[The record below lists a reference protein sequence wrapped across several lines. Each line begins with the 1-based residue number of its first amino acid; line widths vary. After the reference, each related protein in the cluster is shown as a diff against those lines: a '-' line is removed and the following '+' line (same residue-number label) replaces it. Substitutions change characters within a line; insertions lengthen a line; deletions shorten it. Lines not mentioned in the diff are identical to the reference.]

1 MGLSG
6 AGELMNSL
14 RARVL
19 LLVAGS
25 GLATALA
32 LGVLMVGAVR
42 NLYNDLLY
50 READAF
56 AERVVEMHPDMIREH
71 ERDRQ
76 AFAERLQSYVL
87 FAPHTGL
94 YLVSAAGEILATSG
108 EGRIHWS
115 SYRVDL
121 KAIFDAQ
128 AYDTSMPVFAE
139 DPDAVGQKRIVAAR
153 PLRKGDTGAGWLM
166 VVSRSGDLLTQ
177 TSEVVKSYALRTG
190 AKAALLTLAIAV
202 ALTVAMMAVLTRPM
216 SLLTRRVEQVQRSGF
231 SEPITGEDF
240 PHGDRNDEI
249 GRLSNAFRDAFERLK
264 QETDRVAMT
273 DNRRRDMVA
282 SVSHDLRTPLT
293 ALIGQLE
300 TVRMKRHSMP
310 RPEQDRFIDGAF
322 NNAQHLK
329 RLTDALAELGRLDDP
344 ALTIELEPI
353 ALHELCDDVA
363 LRFQTHAERLGVRL
377 TVNYPDGL
385 PLAHVDA
392 ALIDRAL
399 SNLLDNAIRLTPS
412 GGTISVD
419 VGAAMLREQP
429 AIQVAVAD
437 SGPGIA
443 LQDQG
448 RVFDRFFQSSEHRG
462 RRGSS
467 GLGLA
472 IVSRVVE
479 LHNGDVGVT
488 SSPGTGA
495 VFKLLLPVKPPAA
508 QLPGAS

>member
-1 MGLSG
+1 
-6 AGELMNSL
+6 MNTL

-25 GLATALA
+25 GLATALV
-32 LGVLMVGAVR
+32 LGILMIGAVR
-42 NLYNDLLY
+42 NLYNDLIY
-50 READAF
+50 RQASAF
-56 AERVVEMHPDMIREH
+56 AERVVQMHPDMIREY
-71 ERDRQ
+71 EQDRL

-94 YLVSAAGEILATSG
+94 YLVSADGEILATSG

-115 SYRVDL
+115 SYRVNL
-121 KAIFDAQ
+121 RAIQAAQ
-128 AYDTSMPVFAE
+128 AYDEDMPIFGE
-139 DPDAVGQKRIVAAR
+139 DPDAIGERRIVAAH
-153 PLRKGDTGAGWLM
+153 PLSMDQGMGGWLL
-166 VVSRSGDLLTQ
+166 VVSRSADLLTQ

-202 ALTVAMMAVLTRPM
+202 ALTAAMLAVLTRP
-216 SLLTRRVEQVQRSGF
+216 LTQLTRRVERIQRSGF
-231 SEPITGEDF
+231 SQPVTDEEF
-240 PHGDRNDEI
+240 PFGDRNDEI
-249 GRLSNAFRDAFERLK
+249 GRLSNTFRDAFERLK

-300 TVRMKRHSMP
+300 TVRMKRDSMP
-310 RPEQDRFIDGAF
+310 RAEQDRFIDGAF

-329 RLTDALAELGRLDDP
+329 RLTDSLAELGRLDDP
-344 ALTIELEPI
+344 AFRIELEPI

-363 LRFQTHAERLGVRL
+363 HRFQTHAERLGVRL
-377 TVNYPDGL
+377 AVNYPDGL

-392 ALIDRAL
+392 ALVDRAL
-399 SNLLDNAIRLTPS
+399 SNLLDNAIRVTPA
-412 GGTISVD
+412 GGSTTVD
-419 VGAAMLREQP
+419 VSSALLEGQP
-429 AIQVAVAD
+429 AIKVAVAD
-437 SGPGIA
+437 TGPGVA
-443 LQDQG
+443 PEDQA

-472 IVSRVVE
+472 IVSRVME
-479 LHNGDVGVT
+479 LHGGKAGL
-488 SSPGTGA
+488 SSRPGSGA
-495 VFKLLLPVKPPAA
+495 VFHLLLPVAPVEAA
-508 QLPGAS
+508 VPTTG